1 VALLNPVIAGAAMA
15 FSSVSVVAN
24 ALTLRRWR
32 GATTPIESHRPE

>member
-1 VALLNPVIAGAAMA
+1 MLEASA
-15 FSSVSVVAN
+15 FSGKRDQRHGARIVAN